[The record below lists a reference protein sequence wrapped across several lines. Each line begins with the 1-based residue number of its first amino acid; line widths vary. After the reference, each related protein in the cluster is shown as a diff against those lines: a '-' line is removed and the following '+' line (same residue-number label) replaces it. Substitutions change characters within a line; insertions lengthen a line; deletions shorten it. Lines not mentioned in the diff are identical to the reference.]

1 MLNCTGWKIGWSI
14 GPAELI
20 RLGGICASSAYYC
33 FNMCGQ
39 VAIAN
44 ALDKVSENYEGTLT
58 FPESVKKLFCENLD
72 YLLK

>member
-33 FNMCGQ
+33 FNMCG
-39 VAIAN
+39 
-44 ALDKVSENYEGTLT
+44 
-58 FPESVKKLFCENLD
+58 
-72 YLLK
+72 